1 MRPPR
6 WASWAHSDDGPVQ
19 APPGFHYSRFCT
31 RGASKSHTHIGEL
44 MKLKEL
50 ASRLGLE
57 LRGDGGVEI
66 VAPAPIEAAAPGSII
81 FVAAARYAPLLER
94 TSASAAIVAP
104 DLAAAARCPV
114 LISANPYADFARVIG
129 IFFPPYRPAP
139 GIDPSARIASDA
151 KIGPGPSIGAH
162 TTIGAGVTIG
172 RNAAIH
178 PLVTIYPN
186 ARIGDDLTC
195 HSNVSIRE
203 GVTIGNRVTILNG
216 VVIGADGFGFAEHAG
231 DLVKIPQVGSVVI
244 EDDVEIGA
252 NSTVDRA
259 TLGATV
265 LHRGVK
271 LDDQVHIGHNCE
283 IGEFSRMAAHVG
295 IAGSTKIGKWCQFGG
310 QVGCADHV
318 TVGDRVMVVAKSGIH
333 GNIADGA
340 IIAGY
345 PAVDAR
351 KWRRYSAALP
361 RLSDLFGRIR
371 ALEKSVGLRRDE

>member
-1 MRPPR
+1 
-6 WASWAHSDDGPVQ
+6 
-19 APPGFHYSRFCT
+19 
-31 RGASKSHTHIGEL
+31 

-57 LRGDGGVEI
+57 LRGDGDVEI
-66 VAPAPIEAAAPGSII
+66 FAPAPIEAAAPGTII
-81 FVAAARYAPLLER
+81 FVAAARYAPMLES

-104 DLAAAARCPV
+104 DLASAAKCPV
-114 LISANPYADFARVIG
+114 LLSNNPYADFARVIG

-139 GIDPSARIASDA
+139 GIDPSARIAPDA
-151 KIGPGPSIGAH
+151 KIGANASIGAYA
-162 TTIGAGVTIG
+162 TIGAGVSIG
-172 RNAAIH
+172 RNATIH
-178 PLVTIYPN
+178 PHVTIYPN
-186 ARIGDDLTC
+186 TTIGDDFTC

-203 GVTIGNRVTILNG
+203 GATIGSRVTLLNG
-216 VVIGADGFGFAEHAG
+216 VVIGADGFGFVEHAG
-231 DLVKIPQVGSVVI
+231 DLVKMPQVGTVVI

-252 NSTVDRA
+252 HSTIDRA

-283 IGEFSRMAAHVG
+283 IGEFTRMAAHVG

-310 QVGCADHV
+310 QAGSADHT

-340 IIAGY
+340 IVGGI
-345 PAVDAR
+345 PAVDVR
-351 KWRRYSAALP
+351 KWRRYVAALP
-361 RLSDLFGRIR
+361 RLSELLRRIR
-371 ALEKSVGLRRDE
+371 ALERAAGLGSDE